1 MARKEYQTLTEQMYY
16 LLMVLMHPHHGYE
29 IMQMIEQVSEGRIH
43 MGAGTLYTLLSR
55 FEADGYIRK
64 VKEEERRKIYQLTQQ
79 GYALWRGE
87 YERLQRLVIDGKKLY
102 EGSEEL

>member
-29 IMQMIEQVSEGRIH
+29 IMQMIEQVSEGRVH

-55 FEADGYIRK
+55 FEADDYIRK
-64 VKEEERRKIYQLTQQ
+64 VKEEERRKIYQLTKE
-79 GYALWRGE
+79 GYSLWRGE

>member
-29 IMQMIEQVSEGRIH
+29 IMQMIEQVSEGRVH

-64 VKEEERRKIYQLTQQ
+64 VKEEERRKIYQLTKE
-79 GYALWRGE
+79 GYSLWRGE